1 MWINWN
7 PNTLLVEME
16 NGAVTL
22 ENNLAV
28 PQKVKQSHHVA
39 QKFKRIENTYTHK
52 TSYVNVHTR
61 IIQVE
66 TMQTFKWWIN
76 KLNVVYS
83 HNGILFGNKK
93 KWVLIHAII

>member
-52 TSYVNVHTR
+52 NEFLH
-61 IIQVE
+61 
-66 TMQTFKWWIN
+66 
-76 KLNVVYS
+76 
-83 HNGILFGNKK
+83 FGGHFISTALVSNRS
-93 KWVLIHAII
+93 

>member
-16 NGAVTL
+16 NGAVIL

-28 PQKVKQSHHVA
+28 PQKVKYRVTCGPEIQED
-39 QKFKRIENTYTHK
+39 QKYIYTQK
-52 TSYVNVHTR
+52 LIYKCSYQNYSSGNNANNF
-61 IIQVE
+61 QV
-66 TMQTFKWWIN
+66 MN

-83 HNGILFGNKK
+83 YNGILFGN
-93 KWVLIHAII
+93 